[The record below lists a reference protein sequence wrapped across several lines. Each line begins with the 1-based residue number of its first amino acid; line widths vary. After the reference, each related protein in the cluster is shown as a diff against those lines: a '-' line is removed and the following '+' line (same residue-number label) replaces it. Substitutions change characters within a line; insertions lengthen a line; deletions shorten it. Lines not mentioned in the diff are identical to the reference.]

1 MKRSEAANLSV
12 RPPLRGDSEEADFL
26 YEYKLAG
33 DGERI
38 CASEFGFGGCQ
49 IERVKRKLSLPKII
63 AANSTLGALVRSQPF
78 ILVRV

>member
-1 MKRSEAANLSV
+1 MAANLSLL
-12 RPPLRGDSEEADFL
+12 PPLRGDSEEADFL

-38 CASEFGFGGCQ
+38 FASEFGFGGCQ
-49 IERVKRKLSLPKII
+49 IERVKLKRKLSLPKII